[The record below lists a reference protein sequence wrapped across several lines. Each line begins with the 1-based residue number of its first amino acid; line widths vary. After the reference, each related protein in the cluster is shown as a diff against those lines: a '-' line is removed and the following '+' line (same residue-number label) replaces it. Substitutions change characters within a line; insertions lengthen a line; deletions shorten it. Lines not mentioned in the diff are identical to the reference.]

1 MKPCSEEKP
10 GLKIEISSI
19 KIITALLFF
28 SIEAFSQVPINGFCK
43 YNRFDIDSGFTN
55 LLALNYNDDSYTD
68 LVLYNPT
75 KKDIETLDGNQ
86 SAGFS
91 SPRKYKMQSE
101 ISLIRNIVDKNN
113 KVTGYSYCSRK
124 RMKMGFISFAKNGK
138 PLITNEIKLNSYP
151 ENISVADINGD
162 SEPEFLISGKSF
174 DGLSLVNIQNKRLKE
189 TKLAKNSVYS
199 FSQFIDISKDGYP
212 DIIAF
217 NAASLNLDF
226 YYNIGNNKFNKVRSI
241 SFSGN
246 INSLRTYDQDLDSY
260 EDIIISGENSIE
272 IYYGD
277 FNAAFDVRKTFKTKY
292 NPEKIILGDF
302 NKDGRIDIAYLDT
315 KTGTLSVLFGK
326 DNRDFYPEVIYFSKK
341 GSKDIIPF
349 YSKFINGIAVINE
362 YGSLYLISDFTSVS
376 EGFNISLGAKQQGL
390 NYFDHN
396 NDGIPD
402 LSFIDNDEHQLN
414 LILRNTTGIPSL
426 FYSIPLV
433 GVETNIYTDYLERNK
448 VIFYCY
454 SEGKKLIESVK
465 IDFTNSSVERNSFY
479 VQKGIVGI
487 KTEHK
492 DNNEIKLSVVQLENE
507 KLSLSVF
514 NSILINYLN
523 SYYTIS
529 NNVINVS
536 HGKRNSRAFYFW
548 QNSGDSLTLYN
559 VSFSNNFENP
569 ELKYS
574 VKIKK
579 DYNIL
584 SLIGDFSPNNKDALF
599 TLIHAPGLNQAFT
612 LSHNTI
618 STLGYKGNI
627 EELATS
633 DIKSYCVAAY
643 NFKGPD
649 KIFFYSD
656 KDRKLKKLDFLNNGK
671 NIIIS
676 SLADEQNIGNYFIKN
691 MDMRNIHLVFT
702 DKKENCITIKKLR

>member
-19 KIITALLFF
+19 KILTALLFF
-28 SIEAFSQVPINGFCK
+28 SLEVFSQVPINGFCK
-43 YNRFDIDSGFTN
+43 YNRFDVDSGFTN
-55 LLALNYNDDSYTD
+55 LFALNYNDDSYTD
-68 LVLYNPT
+68 LVLYNPA

-86 SAGFS
+86 SSGFS
-91 SPRKYKMQSE
+91 APRKYKVQSE

-113 KVTGYSYCSRK
+113 KVTGYSYSSRK
-124 RMKMGFISFAKNGK
+124 KMKMGFISFAKNGK

-174 DGLSLVNIQNKRLKE
+174 DGLSILNIENKRLKE
-189 TKLAKNSVYS
+189 TKLIRNSVYS
-199 FSQFIDISKDGYP
+199 FSQFIDVSRDGFP
-212 DIIAF
+212 DIVAF
-217 NAASLNLDF
+217 NVASLNLDF

-241 SFSGN
+241 PFTGN
-246 INSLRTYDQDLDSY
+246 INSLRTFDQDLDSY
-260 EDIIISGENSIE
+260 EDIIISRENSIE
-272 IYYGD
+272 LYYGD
-277 FNAAFDVRKTFKTKY
+277 FNAAFDVKKIIKTRY

-315 KTGTLSVLFGK
+315 KTGTLSILFGK

-362 YGSLYLISDFTSVS
+362 YGSLYLVSDFTSVS
-376 EGFNISLGAKQQGL
+376 EEFNISLGAKQQGL

-402 LSFIDNDEHQLN
+402 LCFIDNDEHKLN

-433 GVETNIYTDYLERNK
+433 GVETNIYPDYLEKNK

-454 SEGKKLIESVK
+454 SEGRKLIESVK
-465 IDFTNSSVERNSFY
+465 IDFSNSSVERNSFY
-479 VQKGIVGI
+479 VQKGIVGL

-492 DNNEIKLSVVQLENE
+492 DHNEIKLYVVQLENE

-514 NSILINYLN
+514 NSILVNYLN

-536 HGKRNSRAFYFW
+536 TGKRNSQALYFW
-548 QNSGDSLTLYN
+548 QNSGDSLNLYN
-559 VSFSNNFENP
+559 VSYSNNFENP
-569 ELKYS
+569 ELEYS
-574 VKIKK
+574 VKINK

-584 SLIGDFSPNNKDALF
+584 SLIGDYSPNNKDALF
-599 TLIHAPGLNQAFT
+599 TLIHAPGFSQAFT
-612 LSHNTI
+612 LSRNSI
-618 STLGYKGNI
+618 SKLGYKENI
-627 EELATS
+627 EELAAS
-633 DIKSYCVAAY
+633 DIKSFYVAAQ

-649 KIFFYSD
+649 KVFFYSD
-656 KDRKLKKLDFLNNGK
+656 TDRRLKKLDFLNKGK

-676 SLADEQNIGNYFIKN
+676 SITDEQNVGDYFIKN
-691 MDMRNIHLVFT
+691 MDMRNFHFVFVN
-702 DKKENCITIKKLR
+702 KKENCITIKQLK